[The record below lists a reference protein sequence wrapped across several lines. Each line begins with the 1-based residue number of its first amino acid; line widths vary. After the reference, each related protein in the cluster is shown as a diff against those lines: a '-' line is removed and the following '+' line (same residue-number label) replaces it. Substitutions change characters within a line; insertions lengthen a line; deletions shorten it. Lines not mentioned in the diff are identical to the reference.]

1 MQRLILIVLSAFFF
15 LATPAFAK
23 DAAGKWIVS
32 QRSGDVRVV
41 HRGLQP
47 ASVKANTS
55 LSPGDV
61 VMTGATGR
69 ATLARGADYIVVAP
83 RSELRLPAEAQ
94 PGGFTRVVQRLGTML
109 FKVKHTG
116 VPHFAVDTPMLAA
129 VVKGT
134 TFTVIVDKDR
144 SAVQVIEGAVQVVA
158 TDGGMQKLVEGGHT
172 VFIDRNN
179 PRQLLFATPQTLG
192 AVGAASGTAVRI
204 NGSGDESV
212 SEIASLTTGLVRA
225 EPVPV
230 PAVAPTALALLVNAS
245 APLADIGTLN
255 PDPDAKDTAP
265 TSPVVGGG
273 LVTVPPTTDVLT
285 IVDPLVNPLVDPIV
299 GSVVDPIVES
309 VVDPI
314 VVPIVDILVDPFVA
328 PIVES
333 VVAPIIAP
341 IVETVV
347 TPIVAP
353 IVETVVT
360 PIVAPIVE
368 TVVAPIVQPI
378 VAPIVP
384 IVQPIVA
391 PTVAPIVQVLP
402 IGPIIPPLGF

>member
-23 DAAGKWIVS
+23 DASGKWIVS

-61 VMTGATGR
+61 IMTGATGR

-158 TDGGMQKLVEGGHT
+158 TDGGMQKLVEGGNT
-172 VFIDRNN
+172 VFIDHNN
-179 PRQLLFATPQTLG
+179 PKQLLFAGPQTLG

-212 SEIASLTTGLVRA
+212 TEIASLTTGLVRA
-225 EPVPV
+225 EPLPA

-245 APLADIGTLN
+245 APLADFGTLN

-265 TSPVVGGG
+265 TSPGVGGG

-285 IVDPLVNPLVDPIV
+285 IVDPLVDPIVDPIV

-328 PIVES
+328 PIVE
-333 VVAPIIAP
+333 
-341 IVETVV
+341 TV
-347 TPIVAP
+347 VAP

-368 TVVAPIVQPI
+368 TVVAPIVTPIVETVVAPIVTPI

-384 IVQPIVA
+384 IVQPI
-391 PTVAPIVQVLP
+391 VAPIVQVLP